1 MNTLFHSTRIAPR
14 FSQHFIRAMSD
25 TKSLPSRQPSA
36 SEQEVIDEVLSLY
49 QAKPTEKSYS
59 HYADNAVFH
68 DPVRANFPSLLNP
81 PQQAHTQPSH

>member
-1 MNTLFHSTRIAPR
+1 
-14 FSQHFIRAMSD
+14 MSD

-59 HYADNAVFH
+59 HYAENAVFH
-68 DPVRANFPSLLNP
+68 DPVLP
-81 PQQAHTQPSH
+81 PLYPERLTHNVDFVNSILPPD